1 MNQNYTAVIR
11 RTDAW
16 WVGRVLEID
25 GVFSQGKTK
34 RELLDNLQSA
44 LEEAIELNRE
54 AAMKDMLDDYE
65 EVSIA
70 V

>member
-1 MNQNYTAVIR
+1 MSQNYTAVIR
-11 RTDAW
+11 CNGAW

-25 GVFSQGKTK
+25 GVFSQGRTK
-34 RELLDNLQSA
+34 QELLENLQSA

-54 AAMKDMLDDYE
+54 AAMEDMLGDYE